1 MRHSSQCRHS
11 LRQQDGSHG
20 RAQFVK
26 TMARQGGEKPRAAGP
41 CQKKKRLVKM
51 QLGRSVEE
59 SIFSIK
65 EIKVFSFPPN
75 KADREEINTA
85 AEPDRFKDGR

>member
-1 MRHSSQCRHS
+1 
-11 LRQQDGSHG
+11 
-20 RAQFVK
+20 
-26 TMARQGGEKPRAAGP
+26 MARQGWGEEPHTAGP
-41 CQKKKRLVKM
+41 CHEKKTLVKM

-65 EIKVFSFPPN
+65 EIKVSSFPPN

-85 AEPDRFKDGR
+85 AQPDCFKDGR